1 MNNHKDTARTGGG
14 QDHQLL
20 LKLCFNLCSTQ
31 RREGSWD
38 AFTLRPG
45 GSSHWTTGAALSA
58 LSKAELV
65 LKHKPLWLLRSVK
78 RGWEYMEKSANLQPV
93 GFNELTPCDADSTC
107 WLARAIVYR
116 LANSPSQAD
125 SERLGEWL
133 IICIDY
139 LKGHVDKEHNG
150 IRTYLLEDGIMNF
163 VNRQG
168 QASSW
173 LKVHSCVTANAKS
186 LGHELRTLLPKFAP
200 QASGVFYCLDVGD
213 QPFWWTAPEILGELY
228 ADDSAR
234 LVGQKIT
241 SWILRIPF
249 HDDFTGESSDYSHE
263 ADTEGGLCTDSGAF
277 SLALRIL
284 AYS

>member
-1 MNNHKDTARTGGG
+1 MHNHTDAARTGG

-20 LKLCFNLCSTQ
+20 LKMCFNLCSSQ

-45 GSSHWTTGAALSA
+45 GSSHWTTGAALAA
-58 LSKAELV
+58 LSKAEFV
-65 LKHKPLWLLRSVK
+65 LRQKPLWLMRSVK
-78 RGWEYMEKSANLQPV
+78 RGWDYMEKTANLQPV

-116 LANSPSQAD
+116 LANSPFHAD

-139 LKGHVDKEHNG
+139 LKSHIDRESNG
-150 IRTYLLEDGIMNF
+150 IRTYLLEDGIMDF

-168 QASSW
+168 KTSSW

-186 LGHELRTLLPKFAP
+186 LGRELRTLLPQFAP
-200 QASGVFYCLDVGD
+200 QASVVFSCLEVGD
-213 QPFWWTAPEILGELY
+213 QPFWWTAPEILGELNG
-228 ADDSAR
+228 DDSGR
-234 LVGQKIT
+234 LLGQKKT
-241 SWILRIPF
+241 AWVLRIPF

-263 ADTEGGLCTDSGAF
+263 ADTEGGLCTDSGTF
-277 SLALRIL
+277 SLALGIL
-284 AYS
+284 ACS